1 LDCLATFMMHDSL
14 LNFHSVF
21 FWDTLYMLFY
31 NCSCS
36 YIMWRIFGLPCIH
49 LVEWHKC
56 CTSWHFTSVH
66 NLENICGCSVWV
78 DHQMKQ
84 STNTYNFLLSSPL
97 KLSSH
102 LYNESLSQQR
112 TYRYWWGGGG
122 GGGQSPNLEGKL
134 QLPQKY
140 AEVKFLGR

>member
-1 LDCLATFMMHDSL
+1 
-14 LNFHSVF
+14 
-21 FWDTLYMLFY
+21 MLFY

-84 STNTYNFLLSSPL
+84 STNTYNSLLSSPL

-122 GGGQSPNLEGKL
+122 GGSLPISKANCNCRRNMRKWNFWADKIFVGTIPSYGGSL
-134 QLPQKY
+134 QFPIYISVLN
-140 AEVKFLGR
+140 